1 MPTLNRLIDLPPAN
15 SRSMR
20 AYMQAIL
27 EVTGLMAG
35 QEFPMKLFME
45 NYRAHLEPK
54 ANFPHATMQKT
65 SADLYRLTS
74 EGVQFFSSRLT
85 QAPVITGQQVSR
97 AEVIEMIRAIVSAE
111 AQNGWEAFSIQ
122 LPENA

>member
-1 MPTLNRLIDLPPAN
+1 MTTLNRLIDLPPAN

-35 QEFPMKLFME
+35 QEFPMELFME
-45 NYRAHLEPK
+45 NYRTHLEPK

-65 SADLYRLTS
+65 SADLYQLTP
-74 EGVQFFSSRLT
+74 EGFQFFSSRLT
-85 QAPVITGQQVSR
+85 QTPAITGQQVYR
-97 AEVIEMIRAIVSAE
+97 AEVIEMTRAIVSPE
-111 AQNGWEAFSIQ
+111 VQSGWEAFSIQ